1 MRPNEKKKYYGYLI
15 NVSLV
20 IVFVVIYVIADRVSN
35 NKIAT
40 SALSYVVTLVVMLMY
55 GVTISV

>member
-1 MRPNEKKKYYGYLI
+1 MKPNEKKKYYGYLI

-20 IVFVVIYVIADRVSN
+20 IIFVVIYVIADRVSN
-35 NKIAT
+35 NKVAT